1 MLGAP
6 GIIRSLRLGPPASS
20 WSSTAGGRART
31 ATRSSSAR
39 ARSHWRHR
47 RFDMKSVQILGAM
60 RPGYETIPPRQA
72 LACIVDLEWKCD
84 AERRRLLALRNERQA
99 RLDAGAKP
107 DFLPETK
114 AIR

>member
-39 ARSHWRHR
+39 ARSHRRHR
-47 RFDMKSVQILGAM
+47 RCDMKSVQMLGAM
-60 RPGYETIPPRQA
+60 RPGYETILTPQA
-72 LACIVDLEWKCD
+72 LAFIVDLEWKFD
-84 AERRRLLALRNERQA
+84 AERRRVLALRNARQGRLPA
-99 RLDAGAKP
+99 RPQPAA
-107 DFLPETK
+107 LPR
-114 AIR
+114 AQ